1 MKRPLTIV
9 GYLDYWFDSVLSGV
23 WLLLLLFVEF
33 VVWFFFCTFF
43 MFGFCFACTRYAFL
57 LCSLSLCF
65 SLANFG
71 VWYVEYTYIWI
82 KCCLSL
88 SIQSY
93 SFEWVGD
100 ECVSVCALLYTC
112 NKQRHQVFNIRNKN
126 EATTNARI
134 CYVYRIYRFK
144 RYMWQIYVSSTIS
157 VTRLTLPLLLCIVP
171 FHSLV
176 YVILHLFCLLFTLSL
191 YRNWSLWAILS
202 RDYHG

>member
-33 VVWFFFCTFF
+33 VVCFFCTFF

-65 SLANFG
+65 SLAELRRLICG
-71 VWYVEYTYIWI
+71 IYIGIWI

-88 SIQSY
+88 SIQSNG
-93 SFEWVGD
+93 SEWVGV

-134 CYVYRIYRFK
+134 CYVYRIYRLK

-157 VTRLTLPLLLCIVP
+157 VTRLTLPLLLCIAP
-171 FHSLV
+171 FHSLI
-176 YVILHLFCLLFTLSL
+176 YVILHLFCLLFTFVFV
-191 YRNWSLWAILS
+191 
-202 RDYHG
+202 